1 MEAMALGL
9 PTIATRWSGHLEFM
23 HPDNSY
29 LVDYELVPAPAD
41 AWMRGQRWA
50 EPSISDLRRA
60 MRSVYEDPSA
70 AAAIGKRA
78 RSDVLQSCRPELLAE
93 AVRERLAALADRP
106 PAGASAAPRS
116 RRRQSMHRRRITACV
131 VVTEP
136 ASPLKQCLASLDD
149 VADEAIVVDGVASED
164 LASVRNDALDRG
176 TGDWALMVDATHT
189 LDPRS
194 IDRVRELVKKDR
206 FRGYV
211 ARERHQFGLDGAV
224 SAIERRIPVLLPLH
238 PELRY
243 VGRVEE
249 QLLPPAGLDFRLK
262 RSRVVLH
269 QHSFRAEHDDPVARA
284 RRHLPLL
291 ERSVRES
298 PDEPFHQY
306 NLGVALH
313 HLSLHSEAEAML
325 RQAIALAPPGA
336 LWVPPGYTALSR
348 AVAGQGRSAE
358 AVTLCKTAV
367 KLAPKWPQGWCMLGA
382 ALLDDRRPKR
392 ALRAFARALRCGES
406 MWLVSD
412 VPDDTA
418 WRVRVAM
425 ARIQLELGDYQE
437 AADCLARASALH
449 SGNSDLEVLIA
460 RAQEA
465 LGRPIDAGRHLERAT
480 AIPHGGPGAFM
491 AFGDFFTKKAE
502 DALLRGL
509 VENPESRA
517 LIARIERLR
526 AARAIR

>member
-1 MEAMALGL
+1 
-9 PTIATRWSGHLEFM
+9 
-23 HPDNSY
+23 
-29 LVDYELVPAPAD
+29 
-41 AWMRGQRWA
+41 
-50 EPSISDLRRA
+50 
-60 MRSVYEDPSA
+60 
-70 AAAIGKRA
+70 
-78 RSDVLQSCRPELLAE
+78 
-93 AVRERLAALADRP
+93 
-106 PAGASAAPRS
+106 
-116 RRRQSMHRRRITACV
+116 
-131 VVTEP
+131 
-136 ASPLKQCLASLDD
+136 
-149 VADEAIVVDGVASED
+149 
-164 LASVRNDALDRG
+164 
-176 TGDWALMVDATHT
+176 
-189 LDPRS
+189 
-194 IDRVRELVKKDR
+194 
-206 FRGYV
+206 
-211 ARERHQFGLDGAV
+211 
-224 SAIERRIPVLLPLH
+224 
-238 PELRY
+238 
-243 VGRVEE
+243 
-249 QLLPPAGLDFRLK
+249 
-262 RSRVVLH
+262 
-269 QHSFRAEHDDPVARA
+269 
-284 RRHLPLL
+284 
-291 ERSVRES
+291 
-298 PDEPFHQY
+298 
-306 NLGVALH
+306 
-313 HLSLHSEAEAML
+313 ML

-336 LWVPPGYTALSR
+336 LWVAPGYTALSR

-425 ARIQLELGDYQE
+425 ARIQLELGDYQQ